1 MKQHLLLTI
10 ALLSAVISSAQTDYT
25 LRYILSK
32 EVSLSYTGFNSIWQ
46 AGLQS
51 GNHQI
56 YGGPKISLNYT
67 YVPTKPVG
75 GWQLGYRYYYLTGEN
90 VKSFAAID
98 YQAFLLKPY
107 NPTGI
112 SSKKKNSISELS
124 LSFGVQRK
132 VWKGLN
138 AAGSIGIGRYKENYH
153 DLIMS
158 KQHSYKGY
166 NGMIKI
172 GVLYEL

>member
-1 MKQHLLLTI
+1 MKQILLLICTFLWTMN
-10 ALLSAVISSAQTDYT
+10 ALAQTNNAVEF
-25 LRYILSK
+25 ILSK
-32 EVSLSYTGFNSIWQ
+32 EVSLSYTGFNSIWL
-46 AGLQS
+46 AGIES

-56 YGGPKISLNYT
+56 YAGPKISLNYT
-67 YVPTKPVG
+67 YVPSKPVG
-75 GWQLGYRYYYLTGEN
+75 GWQLGYRYYYLTGES

-112 SSKKKNSISELS
+112 SSRKKNTISELS

-132 VWKGLN
+132 IWKGLH
-138 AAGSIGIGRYKENYH
+138 ATGSIGIGRYKENYH

-166 NGMIKI
+166 NGMVKI